1 MLIVLIELD
10 IAELNSVHNHQLII
24 NIIIFVASE
33 IAPWEGASSAVT
45 SQWHES
51 ELEELTS
58 VGHEMIVTLGL
69 WFAEVI
75 SVNNF
80 RYLWV
85 GISDHLHF
93 EIL

>member
-1 MLIVLIELD
+1 
-10 IAELNSVHNHQLII
+10 LNFVHNHQFVI

-58 VGHEMIVTLGL
+58 VGHEMIVTLGT

-75 SVNNF
+75 SVNILYIEICTYI
-80 RYLWV
+80 YLWV
-85 GISDHLHF
+85 DISDHLQF